1 MQYRDLIDLLEH
13 VGKDPS
19 RLIFEDELTGIHNR
33 RFFLS
38 YLEHK
43 VRWERDEDF
52 PLSLLMID
60 LDHFKEINDNYG
72 HETGDQA
79 LLWMA
84 TLLKE
89 VGGEDSLPVRY
100 GGDEFMLL
108 LPASARPEAREMA
121 DRLLQRTQDRPFR
134 LRDEDV
140 SVPISLSIGF
150 ATAPEDAV
158 TSKELFQAADTAL
171 FHAKHAGKNQ
181 AASFSEIDP
190 QKVFPKTALY
200 RLKASGIAGREEEM
214 AIISEALDGLAR
226 GQSQFLVIEAAPG
239 MGKTTFLETVR
250 RNLVGDD
257 TFCVTRSAGDPHE
270 GYRPYYLASQ
280 ILLALFN
287 QRNDRGAG
295 LVEELTAEDMAHLA
309 HILPQ
314 LGEGRTDGNDG
325 LANRQRIFAT
335 LAQVLPKAADYRPLV
350 LLLDDLHFADEASLL
365 LLRVLMSRQD
375 VSMLV
380 CGSSVETLRL
390 AGEEEDTPLER
401 FCSGRREDLGLRR
414 LKLKPLTMEGIGE
427 YLKSVFPRLRTPG
440 GFEGDLATITQGNPL
455 FLGEII
461 RKLVNDRKVTLVGQ
475 EWVIEPLDTGYLPR
489 SLEEIVKQKI
499 AALDKEERS
508 LLERASTMGEG
519 VSLSVLA
526 GSSDL
531 DENRVL
537 EFLDRAEALGLV
549 SLDFQINDEVM
560 RFLGKRV
567 LDITYDAMDQVRRR
581 ELHGQVGDYQ
591 ESLYQKRLLP
601 SASLL
606 AYHFKRSANQDKA
619 QLYEQLQMD
628 SSRSVFDADEA
639 ATYSEQLVEV
649 EGEAERRLEPESIPR
664 VPYVLRTFMSAV
676 RNIQLYPPDSQTI
689 AEAIRELHEAIDAI
703 LTVNEE
709 LHLAHA
715 QRLLLANG
723 QRLDVSRYT
732 MLAKSFIG
740 LLTRAELQGIV
751 FRREVTREEIRALL
765 MVLGKQRLE
774 AISQG
779 FWRTFALENG
789 LEHIE
794 LRQVRYSRLRRK
806 KARATLRQPV
816 LEDEELGEEELAEIP
831 GILRHLQGTAQN
843 ARLYPMDS
851 KPVVRSAEQLHAAL
865 ANVLARRPTLTLAT
879 AEQSLLVNGVRI
891 DTTGFAPLAN
901 NVLEFM
907 DTARLTS
914 VTFSAGLPASEL
926 LVFIDAL
933 RRPPE
938 AGQGTEYWDQVT
950 RSKGLAHIAF
960 NQRQY
965 AAGVVQTLLSAVD
978 VEFDIEEEL
987 EVDAAARLAEQM
999 AEEPIDALRD
1009 ALPRFGKELLIR
1021 GDTRLLKRLLR
1032 RLFDKFQEQD
1042 PADRE
1047 MTVLACRA
1055 LFDGLVLGL
1064 QHKLTELAADSLLDA
1079 LPHEAEPRVLQEL
1092 STALYAMAGCSLY
1105 FADYQLASRI
1115 LFEVKVRQQELDR
1128 AGNGPG
1134 NLSRL
1139 LDRRL
1144 DNTAMELLK
1153 EDLQSG
1159 SPDRQE
1165 RAAQVI
1171 GSLGQQ
1177 ALPLLVQVIKEEK
1190 DYRVRQMAAV
1200 LLAEQ
1205 GPEGGALIKRA
1216 LATEVTVE
1224 QRFRILEVIDT
1235 VTRDLRDELT
1245 YCFGDSS
1252 AKIRRAAFRL
1262 FERLHQDDLI
1272 DTILPLAHEDD
1283 AAVAKGAIR
1292 SLAHLRSAAAVEA
1305 LTDILEHAEDS
1316 RVAIASCQALGELG
1330 SPAGVEPLAK
1340 VLGRRKLFRR
1350 HWDSQVRATAAMAL
1364 RQINDPKA
1372 ARVLKKFARDKAV
1385 RVRQL
1390 ATSPPAERY
1399 EETAESEA

>member
-1 MQYRDLIDLLEH
+1 
-13 VGKDPS
+13 
-19 RLIFEDELTGIHNR
+19 
-33 RFFLS
+33 
-38 YLEHK
+38 
-43 VRWERDEDF
+43 
-52 PLSLLMID
+52 
-60 LDHFKEINDNYG
+60 
-72 HETGDQA
+72 
-79 LLWMA
+79 
-84 TLLKE
+84 
-89 VGGEDSLPVRY
+89 
-100 GGDEFMLL
+100 
-108 LPASARPEAREMA
+108 
-121 DRLLQRTQDRPFR
+121 
-134 LRDEDV
+134 
-140 SVPISLSIGF
+140 
-150 ATAPEDAV
+150 
-158 TSKELFQAADTAL
+158 
-171 FHAKHAGKNQ
+171 
-181 AASFSEIDP
+181 
-190 QKVFPKTALY
+190 
-200 RLKASGIAGREEEM
+200 
-214 AIISEALDGLAR
+214 
-226 GQSQFLVIEAAPG
+226 
-239 MGKTTFLETVR
+239 
-250 RNLVGDD
+250 
-257 TFCVTRSAGDPHE
+257 
-270 GYRPYYLASQ
+270 
-280 ILLALFN
+280 
-287 QRNDRGAG
+287 
-295 LVEELTAEDMAHLA
+295 
-309 HILPQ
+309 
-314 LGEGRTDGNDG
+314 
-325 LANRQRIFAT
+325 
-335 LAQVLPKAADYRPLV
+335 
-350 LLLDDLHFADEASLL
+350 
-365 LLRVLMSRQD
+365 
-375 VSMLV
+375 
-380 CGSSVETLRL
+380 
-390 AGEEEDTPLER
+390 
-401 FCSGRREDLGLRR
+401 
-414 LKLKPLTMEGIGE
+414 
-427 YLKSVFPRLRTPG
+427 
-440 GFEGDLATITQGNPL
+440 

-475 EWVIEPLDTGYLPR
+475 EWVIEPLETGYLPR
-489 SLEEIVKQKI
+489 SLEEIVKLKI

-508 LLERASTMGEG
+508 LLERASAMGEG

-526 GSSDL
+526 GSSEL

-567 LDITYDAMDQVRRR
+567 LDITYDAMDQIRRK

-619 QLYEQLQMD
+619 QLYEQLQLD
-628 SSRSVFDADEA
+628 TSRSVFDADEA
-639 ATYSEQLVEV
+639 ATYSEELVET

-689 AEAIRELHEAIDAI
+689 AEALREVHEAIDVI

-765 MVLGKQRLE
+765 MALGKLRLE

-806 KARATLRQPV
+806 KARATIRQPV
-816 LEDEELGEEELAEIP
+816 LEDEELGPEELTAIP
-831 GILRHLQGTAQN
+831 GILRHVQGAAQN

-851 KPVVRSAEQLHAAL
+851 KPVVRSMEALHAAL
-865 ANVLARRPTLTLAT
+865 VSLLARKPTLTLAT
-879 AEQSLLVNGVRI
+879 AERSLLVNGARI
-891 DTTGFAPLAN
+891 DTTGFAPLATS
-901 NVLEFM
+901 VLDFM
-907 DTARLTS
+907 DTAGLTS
-914 VTFSAGLPASEL
+914 VTFSAGLPTKEL
-926 LVFIDAL
+926 LAFVDAL
-933 RRPPE
+933 RQPPE
-938 AGQGTEYWDQVT
+938 AGRRAEYWDRVT
-950 RSKGLAHIAF
+950 RTKNLSYIAF

-965 AAGVVQTLLSAVD
+965 AAGVVQTLLSTID

-987 EVDAAARLAEQM
+987 EVDAAARLAQQM

-1009 ALPRFGKELLIR
+1009 ALPRFGKELLVR
-1021 GDTRLLKRLLR
+1021 GDTRLLRRLLR
-1032 RLFDKFQEQD
+1032 RLFEKYEEQD

-1055 LFDGLVLGL
+1055 LLDGLVLGL
-1064 QHKLTELAADSLLDA
+1064 QHKFTELAAEPLLEV

-1092 STALYAMAGCSLY
+1092 ATALYSMSGCCLY
-1105 FADYQLASRI
+1105 FADYQMASRI
-1115 LFEVKVRQQELDR
+1115 LFEIKARQQEFDR
-1128 AGNGPG
+1128 PG
-1134 NLSRL
+1134 SGLANLARL

-1144 DNTAMELLK
+1144 DNTAMELLRD
-1153 EDLQSG
+1153 DLQSG
-1159 SPDRQE
+1159 SPERQE

-1171 GSLGQQ
+1171 GSLGQH

-1190 DYRVRQMAAV
+1190 DYRIRQMAAA

-1205 GPEGGALIKRA
+1205 GHEGGVLIKRA

-1235 VTRDLRDELT
+1235 VTGDLRDELT

-1272 DTILPLAHEDD
+1272 DTILPLAQEED

-1292 SLAHLRSAAAVEA
+1292 SLAHLRSAAAIQA
-1305 LTDILEHAEDS
+1305 LTDILDQTEDN
-1316 RVAIASCQALGELG
+1316 RVAIACCQALGELG
-1330 SPAGVEPLAK
+1330 SAAGVEPLAK

-1350 HWDSQVRATAAMAL
+1350 HWDPQVRATAAMAL
-1364 RQINDPKA
+1364 RQINDP
-1372 ARVLKKFARDKAV
+1372 
-1385 RVRQL
+1385 
-1390 ATSPPAERY
+1390 
-1399 EETAESEA
+1399 